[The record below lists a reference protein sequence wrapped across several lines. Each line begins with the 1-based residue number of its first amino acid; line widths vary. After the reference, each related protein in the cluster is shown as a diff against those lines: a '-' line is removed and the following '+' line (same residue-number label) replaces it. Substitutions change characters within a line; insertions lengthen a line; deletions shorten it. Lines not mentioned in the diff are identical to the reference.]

1 LIGEHHLSIMLTE
14 NNIVDAQTLPAK
26 GVVKDYKHKHVL
38 RDMLTP
44 FDGVALTEILSKGAK
59 IKRDFTYTLPATFN
73 AKECEV
79 IAFLHKVGQTKEVLQ
94 AASQKIQ

>member
-1 LIGEHHLSIMLTE
+1 MLTE
-14 NNIVDAQTLPAK
+14 SNIIDAQTIPK
-26 GVVKDYKHKHVL
+26 VGIVTDYKHKHVL

-44 FDGVALTEILSKGAK
+44 FDGIALTEALSKGTK

-79 IAFLHKVGQTKEVLQ
+79 IAVLHQVGQSKEVLQ
-94 AASQKIQ
+94 AASQKVQ